1 MGGETQEP
9 ARSGASSIIQAPQS
23 AAEALR
29 ASEDRFRAIF
39 NQAAVGI
46 AVAGLD
52 SRFLQANRRICEI
65 LGYSNDELTSRTF
78 SDITH
83 PDDVPATLERVR
95 QLLSGNIQEYVLEKR
110 YQHKAGAIVW
120 CLTSVTLLRDTQGR
134 PVYFIGIVED
144 ISERKQTELALRQ
157 TAQRLQLALAAG
169 QLGDWTWDATTDL
182 VNLGARAAEI
192 FGLPAGV
199 PISWAR
205 MRDLLVEEDAE
216 RARLA
221 VEHSLESRT
230 VYDIEYR
237 VDRPNGGRRWI
248 AARGNGI
255 YDSDGKVLGMV
266 GVLQDVTERKEAEAS
281 RARLAAVVES
291 SDDAIVSKTLE
302 GIITSWNTGAERIF
316 GYTAREAIGQPIT
329 MLIPQERLAEE
340 PAILA
345 RIAAG
350 ERIDHYESVR
360 VRKDGR
366 RIDVSLSVSP
376 VKDHNGRIV
385 GASKIARDISL
396 QKRAETALREE
407 TRTLEILNK
416 SGTAIAAQLDLH
428 TLVQAVTDAAT
439 ELVGAKFG
447 SFFYTVR
454 DERGDA
460 FMLYTLSGAPREAF
474 AKFGHP
480 RATPVFAPTFRGE
493 PVIRS
498 DDILQDPRYGKWA
511 PHHGQPAGH
520 LPVRSYLAIPV
531 VARSG
536 DVIGG
541 LFFGHPEPGMFDERS
556 ERLLIA
562 FAAQAAIAIDN
573 ARLYE
578 AAQREI
584 ERREE
589 AEQALRETDR
599 RKDEFLATLAHE
611 LRNPLAPIRQ
621 AALIAQAT
629 AASDAQK
636 RWSHEVITRQV
647 QHMSLLLDDLLDVSR
662 ITRGT
667 LELRKKRTE
676 LASIIDAAVET
687 ARPVIDSKRH
697 HLEITVPPE
706 RIHFE
711 ADPLR
716 IAQVLSNLLTNA
728 AKYTDPEGH
737 IRLRARRDDDT
748 IEIAVADTGIG
759 LSADSLP
766 DVFRMF
772 SQVKSHQD
780 RSDGGL
786 GIGLAL
792 ARGLV
797 TLHGGTIEAHSK
809 GLGHGSEFIVR
820 LPIGAALEPGSEAP
834 PAGDAVPSAAGHRV
848 LVADDNRDAAESLA
862 MLLRMDGHEVRV
874 ATDGTEAVALFA
886 RMQPDFAILD
896 IGMPGLNGYEVA
908 RRMRK
913 DAKGRPLRLIAV
925 TGWGQQTDKAL
936 AFAAGFDHHFTKP
949 LEPDKLL
956 DLLRS

>member
-1 MGGETQEP
+1 MAGGTEGS
-9 ARSGASSIIQAPQS
+9 ARLASGLTGEIRQS
-23 AAEALR
+23 AEEALR
-29 ASEDRFRAIF
+29 ASEERFRAIF

-52 SRFLQANRRICEI
+52 ARFIQANQRICEI
-65 LGYSNDELTSRTF
+65 LGYSNEELTSRTF
-78 SDITH
+78 TDVTH
-83 PDDVPATLERVR
+83 PDDVTATQERVR
-95 QLLSGNIQEYVLEKR
+95 QLLGGNIDEYVLEKR
-110 YQHKAGAIVW
+110 YLHKGGAIVW
-120 CLTSVTLLRDTQGR
+120 CLTSVTLLRDTQGV

-144 ISERKQTELALRQ
+144 ITERKHTELALRE

-169 QLGDWTWDATTDL
+169 QLGDWSWDASTDL
-182 VNLGARAAEI
+182 VNLSARAAEI
-192 FGLPAGV
+192 FGLPYGV
-199 PISWAR
+199 PIAWAR
-205 MRDLLVEEDAE
+205 LRDLLVGEDGE

-221 VEHSLESRT
+221 VEQSLETRA

-237 VDRPNGGRRWI
+237 VDRPTGGRCWI
-248 AARGNGI
+248 AARGSGV
-255 YDSDGKVLGMV
+255 YAADGKVVGMV
-266 GVLQDVTERKEAEAS
+266 GVVQDVTERKEAEAS
-281 RARLAAVVES
+281 RVRLAAVVES
-291 SDDAIVSKTLE
+291 SGDAIISKTLE
-302 GIITSWNTGAERIF
+302 GIITSWNSGAEHMF
-316 GYTAREAIGQPIT
+316 GYTAREMIGKPIT
-329 MLIPQERLAEE
+329 LLIPKERLAEE

-350 ERIDHYESVR
+350 ERIEHYESVR
-360 VRKDGR
+360 LRKDGR

-396 QKRAETALREE
+396 QKKAE
-407 TRTLEILNK
+407 
-416 SGTAIAAQLDLH
+416 
-428 TLVQAVTDAAT
+428 
-439 ELVGAKFG
+439 
-447 SFFYTVR
+447 
-454 DERGDA
+454 
-460 FMLYTLSGAPREAF
+460 
-474 AKFGHP
+474 
-480 RATPVFAPTFRGE
+480 
-493 PVIRS
+493 
-498 DDILQDPRYGKWA
+498 
-511 PHHGQPAGH
+511 
-520 LPVRSYLAIPV
+520 
-531 VARSG
+531 
-536 DVIGG
+536 
-541 LFFGHPEPGMFDERS
+541 
-556 ERLLIA
+556 
-562 FAAQAAIAIDN
+562 AAQAAIAIDN
-573 ARLYE
+573 ARLYA
-578 AAQREI
+578 AAQGEI
-584 ERREE
+584 ARREE
-589 AEQALRETDR
+589 AERALRETDR

-621 AALIAQAT
+621 AALISQTPAAT
-629 AASDAQK
+629 DAQK

-697 HLEITVPPE
+697 QLEITIPPE

-728 AKYTDPEGH
+728 AKYTDPEGT
-737 IRLRARRDDDT
+737 IRLTARRDADT
-748 IEIAVADTGIG
+748 IEISVSDTGIG

-772 SQVKSHQD
+772 SQVKSHHD

-792 ARGLV
+792 AKGLV
-797 TLHGGTIEAHSK
+797 TLHGGQIEARSK
-809 GLGHGSEFIVR
+809 GLGHGSEFTVR
-820 LPIGAALEPGSEAP
+820 LPIGAAVETAFDAP
-834 PAGDAVPSAAGHRV
+834 PPGLTSTSAAGRRV

-862 MLLRMDGHEVRV
+862 MLLRMDGHEVNV
-874 ATDGTEAVALFA
+874 ATDGTEAVQLFA

-913 DAKGRPLRLIAV
+913 DSKGRPLRIIAV

-956 DLLRS
+956 DLLRA

>member
-1 MGGETQEP
+1 MGGETQGS
-9 ARSGASSIIQAPQS
+9 AQSDASLTIANTPS

-29 ASEDRFRAIF
+29 ASEERFRAIF

-52 SRFLQANRRICEI
+52 SRFLEANQRICEI
-65 LGYSNDELTSRTF
+65 LGYSNEELTSRTF
-78 SDITH
+78 TDLTH
-83 PDDVPATLERVR
+83 PDDVPATQERVR
-95 QLLSGNIQEYVLEKR
+95 QLIGGNIQEYVLEKR
-110 YQHKAGAIVW
+110 YRHKGGAIVW

-169 QLGDWTWDATTDL
+169 QLGDWTWDAATDL
-182 VNLGARAAEI
+182 VNLGERAAEI
-192 FGLPAGV
+192 FGLPEGV

-205 MRDLLVEEDAE
+205 MRDLLVAEDAE
-216 RARLA
+216 RARRA
-221 VEHSLESRT
+221 VEHSLETRT

-237 VDRPNGGRRWI
+237 VDRPSGGRRWL
-248 AARGNGI
+248 AARGNGV
-255 YDSDGKVLGMV
+255 YDSNGKVLGMV
-266 GVLQDVTERKEAEAS
+266 GVVQDITERKDAEAS

-291 SDDAIVSKTLE
+291 SADAIISKTLE
-302 GIITSWNTGAERIF
+302 GIITSWNSGAERIF
-316 GYTAREAIGQPIT
+316 GYTAPEVIGKPIT
-329 MLIPQERLAEE
+329 ILIPPERLAEE
-340 PAILA
+340 PLILA

-350 ERIDHYESVR
+350 ERIEHYESVR

-366 RIDVSLSVSP
+366 RVDVSVSVSA

-385 GASKIARDISL
+385 GASKIARDIGL
-396 QKRAETALREE
+396 QKQAE
-407 TRTLEILNK
+407 
-416 SGTAIAAQLDLH
+416 
-428 TLVQAVTDAAT
+428 
-439 ELVGAKFG
+439 
-447 SFFYTVR
+447 
-454 DERGDA
+454 
-460 FMLYTLSGAPREAF
+460 
-474 AKFGHP
+474 
-480 RATPVFAPTFRGE
+480 
-493 PVIRS
+493 
-498 DDILQDPRYGKWA
+498 
-511 PHHGQPAGH
+511 
-520 LPVRSYLAIPV
+520 
-531 VARSG
+531 
-536 DVIGG
+536 
-541 LFFGHPEPGMFDERS
+541 
-556 ERLLIA
+556 
-562 FAAQAAIAIDN
+562 AAQAASAIEN

-578 AAQREI
+578 AAQHEI
-584 ERREE
+584 LRREE
-589 AEQALRETDR
+589 AEQALREIDR

-621 AALIAQAT
+621 AALISQA
-629 AASDAQK
+629 AAATDAQK

-676 LASIIDAAVET
+676 LASVVDAAVET
-687 ARPVIDSKRH
+687 ARPVIESKRH
-697 HLEITVPPE
+697 HLEIIMPPE

-728 AKYTDPEGH
+728 AKYTDPDGT
-737 IRLRARRDDDT
+737 IRLTARRDDDT
-748 IEIAVADTGIG
+748 IEISVSDTGIG
-759 LSADSLP
+759 LSAESLP

-772 SQVKSHQD
+772 SQVKTHHD

-809 GLGHGSEFIVR
+809 GLGHGSEFTVR
-820 LPIGAALEPGSEAP
+820 LPIGAAAEPSSEPP
-834 PAGDAVPSAAGHRV
+834 PAGDTTPSAAGRRV

-862 MLLRMDGHEVRV
+862 MLLRMDGHDVSV

-913 DAKGRPLRLIAV
+913 EAKGRPLRLVAV
-925 TGWGQQTDKAL
+925 TGWGQQADKAL

>member
-1 MGGETQEP
+1 MGETEGS
-9 ARSGASSIIQAPQS
+9 ARSGTGLIAEMPQS

-29 ASEDRFRAIF
+29 ASEERFRAIF

-52 SRFLQANRRICEI
+52 SRFLQANQRICEI

-78 SDITH
+78 TDITH
-83 PDDVPATLERVR
+83 PDDVPATQERVR
-95 QLLSGNIQEYVLEKR
+95 QLIGGNIQEYVLEKR
-110 YQHKAGAIVW
+110 YRHKGGAIVW

-144 ISERKQTELALRQ
+144 ISERKQAELALRQ
-157 TAQRLQLALAAG
+157 TAQRLQLALSAG
-169 QLGDWTWDATTDL
+169 QLGDWTWDAATDL
-182 VNLGARAAEI
+182 VNLGGRAAEI
-192 FGLPAGV
+192 FGLPEGV
-199 PISWAR
+199 PICWAR
-205 MRDLLVEEDAE
+205 MRDLLLDEDAD
-216 RARLA
+216 RARRA
-221 VEHSLESRT
+221 VEHALETRT
-230 VYDIEYR
+230 AYDIEYQ
-237 VDRPNGGRRWI
+237 VNRPAGGRCWI
-248 AARGNGI
+248 AARGNGL

-266 GVLQDVTERKEAEAS
+266 GVVQDVTERKDAEAS

-291 SDDAIVSKTLE
+291 SDDAIISKTLE
-302 GIITSWNTGAERIF
+302 GIITSWNGGAERMF
-316 GYTAREAIGQPIT
+316 GYTAREAIGKPVT
-329 MLIPQERLAEE
+329 MLIPAERLSEE

-360 VRKDGR
+360 LRKDGR

-385 GASKIARDISL
+385 GASKIARDIGL
-396 QKRAETALREE
+396 QKQAEAALRAE
-407 TRTLEILNK
+407 TRTLELLNK
-416 SGTAIAAQLDLH
+416 SGTAIAAQLDLRA
-428 TLVQAVTDAAT
+428 LVQAVTDAAT

-454 DERGDA
+454 DEQGDA

-474 AKFGHP
+474 ARFGHP
-480 RATPVFAPTFRGE
+480 RATALFGPTFRGE

-511 PHHGQPAGH
+511 PHYGQPAGH

-531 VARSG
+531 IARSG
-536 DVIGG
+536 EVIGG
-541 LFFGHPEPGMFDERS
+541 LFFGHPEPGRFDERS
-556 ERLLIA
+556 ERLLVA
-562 FAAQAAIAIDN
+562 FAGQAAIAIDN

-584 ERREE
+584 SRREA

-621 AALIAQAT
+621 AALISQAT
-629 AASDAQK
+629 AATDAQK

-676 LASIIDAAVET
+676 LASVIDAAVET

-697 HLEITVPPE
+697 RLEITTAPE

-728 AKYTDPEGH
+728 AKYTDPEGT
-737 IRLRARRDDDT
+737 IRLTALRDGDT
-748 IEIAVADTGIG
+748 IEITVSDTGIG

-772 SQVKSHQD
+772 SQVKSHHD

-797 TLHGGTIEAHSK
+797 TLHGGTIQAQSK
-809 GLGHGSEFIVR
+809 GLGHGSQFTVR
-820 LPIGAALEPGSEAP
+820 LPLGASAEPSSDAP
-834 PAGDAVPSAAGHRV
+834 PAGDTVPSAAGRRV

-862 MLLRMDGHEVRV
+862 MLLRMDGHDVSV

-886 RMQPDFAILD
+886 RIQPDFAILD

-913 DAKGRPLRLIAV
+913 DAKERPLRLIAV
-925 TGWGQQTDKAL
+925 TGWGQQADKAL